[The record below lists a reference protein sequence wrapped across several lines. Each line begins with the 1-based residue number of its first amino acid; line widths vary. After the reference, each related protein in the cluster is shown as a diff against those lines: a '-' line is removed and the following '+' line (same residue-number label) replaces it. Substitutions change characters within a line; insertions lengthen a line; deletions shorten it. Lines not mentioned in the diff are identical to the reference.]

1 MSLYQLLL
9 KFVFIIKPR
18 TWDKAS
24 ILNKAKKEKKQPG
37 DLGAGTNFTAKIF
50 SGEDISERAGWQVVV
65 FAHYCLYRASGFLIN

>member
-24 ILNKAKKEKKQPG
+24 ILKEVLKKQPG
-37 DLGAGTNFTAKIF
+37 DLGAGTNFTAKMVPA
-50 SGEDISERAGWQVVV
+50 EAISEWEGWQGLV
-65 FAHYCLYRASGFLIN
+65 FAHCCLYRVSGFLIN